1 MAQIQPP
8 VRFFLLQALFFS
20 CIHSHC
26 AFASDGLL
34 KDLCIVT
41 YTQSHAIGSEH
52 IDDSSLASF
61 LDIADN
67 ADLTILDQAQIK
79 ALDMPKPCH
88 IEGFNHN
95 VSAFSSYRYIIP
107 IIENAKATIPIRT
120 CQDDPYRTTCL
131 RASITHQVNRLHDL
145 TISGVVLQYDRET
158 GRLSNIETLHEFRR
172 MKPGQLHYLDYPS
185 IGLIIA
191 IS

>member
-1 MAQIQPP
+1 MTQIQPP
-8 VRFFLLQALFFS
+8 VKFFLLQALLFS
-20 CIHSHC
+20 CIQSYC
-26 AFASDGLL
+26 VFASDGLL
-34 KDLCIVT
+34 KDLCIIT
-41 YTQSHAIGSEH
+41 YTQSRAIESEH
-52 IDDSSLASF
+52 IEDGSLASF

-67 ADLTILDQAQIK
+67 ADLTILGQAQIK

-88 IEGFNHN
+88 IEGFNQN
-95 VSAFSSYRYIIP
+95 ANAFSSYRYIIP
-107 IIENAKATIPIRT
+107 IIDNAKAIIPIRT

-185 IGLIIA
+185 IGIITA
-191 IS
+191 IY